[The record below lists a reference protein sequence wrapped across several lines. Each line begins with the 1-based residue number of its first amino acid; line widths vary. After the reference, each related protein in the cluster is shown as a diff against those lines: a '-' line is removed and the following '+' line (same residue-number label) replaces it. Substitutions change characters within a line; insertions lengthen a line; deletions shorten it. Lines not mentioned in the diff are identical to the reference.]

1 MDDLLFSRVR
11 LAVIAELVSVEWAT
25 FSDLRRSVNT
35 TNGNLSAHLAKLVD
49 GGHVT
54 EQKRFVRRRPQTR
67 YRLTEAGRA
76 ALVRHVERLQA
87 MIASGPPAE
96 DEGRSKTSG
105 RDGHDPL
112 PTHASGRDDR
122 SLRP

>member
-49 GGHVT
+49 GRYVT

-67 YRLTEAGRA
+67 YRLTKAGRA

-87 MIASGPPAE
+87 VIASGPPTAGE
-96 DEGRSKTSG
+96 DSSK
-105 RDGHDPL
+105 RL
-112 PTHASGRDDR
+112 AR
-122 SLRP
+122 